1 MQKTSS
7 PKKSRPS
14 ESKESPSRQSLL
26 NAYNNQ
32 SEDAG
37 ELQHQ
42 VLELN
47 AENEHVK
54 NIMIGLNEKLL
65 AFNDFKQDVE
75 NHKAMLK
82 SSEGEREQWQ
92 IKVRTISQKVMVDS
106 EEHTVQRESL
116 IRENETLKRKIESME
131 QEKVRTHQLHLDEVS
146 RINAAHAG
154 QLQQLSNEIAQVNAK
169 NSENLQALNKE
180 QQRIDAQYKKDL
192 QARAEL
198 MSLQD

>member
-14 ESKESPSRQSLL
+14 ESKASPSRQSLL
-26 NAYNNQ
+26 NAYNKQ

-37 ELQHQ
+37 ELHHQ
-42 VLELN
+42 VLELI

-92 IKVRTISQKVMVDS
+92 IKVRTISQKVIVDAEQHTSYEQTLIS
-106 EEHTVQRESL
+106 ENDQL
-116 IRENETLKRKIESME
+116 RKELE
-131 QEKVRTHQLHLDEVS
+131 QMRVTQQKAWQSHLDEMS
-146 RINAAHAG
+146 KQSAEHATIQKRLHEQIEQINRD
-154 QLQQLSNEIAQVNAK
+154 
-169 NSENLQALNKE
+169 NSETH
-180 QQRIDAQYKKDL
+180 QRLI
-192 QARAEL
+192 
-198 MSLQD
+198 

>member
-1 MQKTSS
+1 MQKSSS
-7 PKKSRPS
+7 PKKSRAS

-32 SEDAG
+32 SDDVG

-82 SSEGEREQWQ
+82 SSEGEREQW
-92 IKVRTISQKVMVDS
+92 
-106 EEHTVQRESL
+106 
-116 IRENETLKRKIESME
+116 
-131 QEKVRTHQLHLDEVS
+131 
-146 RINAAHAG
+146 
-154 QLQQLSNEIAQVNAK
+154 
-169 NSENLQALNKE
+169 
-180 QQRIDAQYKKDL
+180 
-192 QARAEL
+192 
-198 MSLQD
+198 

>member
-1 MQKTSS
+1 MKTAS

-26 NAYNNQ
+26 NAYSDQ
-32 SEDAG
+32 TQDVG

-106 EEHTVQRESL
+106 QEHTAHRETL
-116 IRENETLKRKIESME
+116 IQENAQLKRKVESME
-131 QEKVRTHQLHLDEVS
+131 QEKARTHQAHLDEVS

-154 QLQQLSNEIAQVNAK
+154 HLQRLNDEMAALNTR
-169 NSENLQALNKE
+169 NSENLQALTRE

-198 MSLQD
+198 MSQQD